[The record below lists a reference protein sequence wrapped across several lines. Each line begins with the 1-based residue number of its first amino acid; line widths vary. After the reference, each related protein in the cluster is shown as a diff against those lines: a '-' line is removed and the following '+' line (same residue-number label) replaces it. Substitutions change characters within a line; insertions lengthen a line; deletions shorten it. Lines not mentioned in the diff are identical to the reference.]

1 MSHPNNPQE
10 ESPAPAKKDSESA
23 DKNTTAGD
31 ERVKEAAEESA
42 EKGLPYET
50 PKPKSVEQS

>member
-1 MSHPNNPQE
+1 MSDPKDRKA
-10 ESPAPAKKDSESA
+10 APRKAETKSA

>member
-1 MSHPNNPQE
+1 MPDPKNPQDDRAAAPKE
-10 ESPAPAKKDSESA
+10 ESESA
-23 DKNTTAGD
+23 EKNTTAGE

-50 PKPKSVEQS
+50 PRPKSVE